1 MIATALLQ
9 LVLHEPT
16 RADYVKVNECGLVSV
31 YSSLSEET
39 ASGEDTS
46 AKNLTAAHRSL
57 PFETMVLVENRE
69 NGRSAVIRVTDRGP
83 HVSGRRIEVSQAA
96 AYELGFADLT
106 KVRVKILSFPKDRPA
121 GEN

>member
-1 MIATALLQ
+1 VIATALLQ

-16 RADYVKVNECGLVSV
+16 RADDVKVDECGLVSV

-46 AKNLTAAHRSL
+46 AKAHRSL

-106 KVRVKILSFPKDRPA
+106 KVRIKILSFPKDRPA